1 MVFGTFQFSNKWVNF
16 CASSVLAAYLL
27 PEAFYARRIA
37 INIVG
42 VEEILLA
49 KAIVVCVLWGMSV
62 LLICVGIDKIRM
74 IMMIPVWKVY
84 DWIEKKCNDCW
95 MKIKK

>member
-1 MVFGTFQFSNKWVNF
+1 M
-16 CASSVLAAYLL
+16 
-27 PEAFYARRIA
+27 
-37 INIVG
+37 
-42 VEEILLA
+42 LA

-74 IMMIPVWKVY
+74 IMMIPAWKVY